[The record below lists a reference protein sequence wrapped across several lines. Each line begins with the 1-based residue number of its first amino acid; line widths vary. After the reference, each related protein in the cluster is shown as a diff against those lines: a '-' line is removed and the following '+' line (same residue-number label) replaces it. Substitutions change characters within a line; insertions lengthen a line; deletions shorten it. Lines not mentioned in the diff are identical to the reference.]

1 MICSD
6 KWVVQLVVDQCK
18 ARNISHWVF
27 SPGSRNAPFAITV
40 DYDPYFHTT
49 VIHDERS
56 AAFFALGLAEQLN
69 QPVVLC
75 CTSGSAPANYL
86 PAITEA
92 YYRNIPL
99 LVVSADRPQAWT
111 DQGDGQTIRQLNLF
125 KDFTHSVVHLED
137 GPLSDQ
143 TLWQHQRET
152 AILFD
157 KLQHYGP
164 AHINVGLSEPLYQA
178 IPKERSFERNITTLQ
193 NFSPSKDTIYGIA
206 RAIEGKK
213 VMVLCGQL
221 SEDLALLHALET
233 FSSWSNV
240 VVLTENTS
248 NLRCERFNACIDRS
262 LNSIDTDNEED
273 FMPEVLIS
281 LGGAVVS
288 KRIKSFLRKS
298 KLHLHIRVGISFP
311 TMDTYQQLSHSLVC
325 EPASFFQ
332 ALNEQ
337 LSNKATVNFF
347 GKWKQLD
354 YEIKDRMPSFQPETA
369 LLTDFHVYQA
379 FFELVAEGTTIHMGN
394 SSVIRYCQ
402 LFDPIKGCHYF
413 ANRGTSGIDGST
425 STAIGYASKDQGL
438 NILLTGDVSFLYDA
452 NALRLRELAPNLKII
467 LINNQGGGIFR
478 IIDGSK
484 DAEQRSR
491 FFEAS
496 HGLKG
501 TIAQEYGWKY
511 QQCQHLMALEEA
523 MHALLY
529 TEDVNCLEIMSDANQ
544 SPQTLKDF
552 FTFVK

>member
-40 DYDPYFHTT
+40 DSDPYFHTT

-56 AAFFALGLAEQLN
+56 AAFFALGMAERLN

-152 AILFD
+152 AILYD

-164 AHINVGLSEPLYQA
+164 AHINVGLSEPLYQTA
-178 IPKERSFERNITTLQ
+178 LKERSFERKITVLQ
-193 NFSPSKDTIYGIA
+193 NFSPSKEAIHTIA
-206 RAIEGKK
+206 KEIEGKK

-221 SEDLALLHALET
+221 SEDLALLQALEL
-233 FSSWSNV
+233 FASNSNV

-248 NLRCERFNACIDRS
+248 NLWCERFNACIDRS
-262 LNSIDTDNEED
+262 LNRIDKTNEED

-298 KLHLHIRVGISFP
+298 KLHMHIRLGISFP
-311 TMDTYQQLSHSLVC
+311 SMDTYQQLSHSLVC

-337 LSNKATVNFF
+337 LSNKATVNYF

-354 YEIKDRMPSFQPETA
+354 YEIKDRMPSFLPETD
-369 LLTDFHVYQA
+369 LLTDFHVYRS
-379 FFELVAEGTTIHMGN
+379 FFELVPEGTTIHMAN

-402 LFDPIKGCHYF
+402 LFDPIIGCHYF

-425 STAIGYASKDQGL
+425 STALGYASKDQGL
-438 NILLTGDVSFLYDA
+438 NILLTGDVSFLYDS
-452 NALRLRELAPNLKII
+452 NALRLRDLAPNMKII

-484 DAEQRSR
+484 DAEQRNR

-496 HGLKG
+496 HELKG

-511 QQCQHLMALEEA
+511 RQCQAVGNLDDA

-529 TEDVNCLEIMSDANQ
+529 TEDVNCLEIMTDANQ
-544 SPQTLKDF
+544 SPYTLKDF
-552 FTFVK
+552 FTFVR

>member
-40 DYDPYFHTT
+40 DSDPYFHTT

-56 AAFFALGLAEQLN
+56 AAFFALGMAERLN

-137 GPLSDQ
+137 GPLRDH
-143 TLWQHQRET
+143 TLWQQQRET

-157 KLQHYGP
+157 KLQYYGP
-164 AHINVGLSEPLYQA
+164 AHINVGLSEPLYQTA
-178 IPKERSFERNITTLQ
+178 SKERTFERTISVLE
-193 NFSPSKDTIYGIA
+193 NFSPSKEAIYTIA
-206 RAIEGKK
+206 REIEGKK

-221 SEDLALLHALET
+221 SEDLALLQALEI
-233 FSSWSNV
+233 FASNSNV

-248 NLRCERFNACIDRS
+248 NLWCERFNACIDRS
-262 LNSIDTDNEED
+262 LNRIDKTNEED

-298 KLHLHIRVGISFP
+298 SLHMHIRLGISFP
-311 TMDTYQQLSHSLVC
+311 AMDTYQQLSHSLVC
-325 EPASFFQ
+325 EPTTFFQ
-332 ALNEQ
+332 ALNKQ
-337 LSNKATVNFF
+337 LSNIASVNFS

-354 YEIKDRMPSFQPETA
+354 YEIKDRMPSFLPKIEV
-369 LLTDFHVYQA
+369 LTDFHVYQV
-379 FFELVAEGTTIHMGN
+379 FFELVPEGTTIHMAN

-425 STAIGYASKDQGL
+425 STALGYASKDQGL
-438 NILLTGDVSFLYDA
+438 NILLTGDVSFLYDS
-452 NALRLRELAPNLKII
+452 NALRLRDLAPNLKII

-496 HGLKG
+496 HELKG

-511 QQCQHLMALEEA
+511 RQCQAVGNLDDA

-529 TEDVNCLEIMSDANQ
+529 TENVNCLEIRTDANQ
-544 SPQTLKDF
+544 SPHTLKDF
-552 FTFVK
+552 FNFVQ

>member
-1 MICSD
+1 M
-6 KWVVQLVVDQCK
+6 
-18 ARNISHWVF
+18 
-27 SPGSRNAPFAITV
+27 
-40 DYDPYFHTT
+40 
-49 VIHDERS
+49 
-56 AAFFALGLAEQLN
+56 
-69 QPVVLC
+69 
-75 CTSGSAPANYL
+75 
-86 PAITEA
+86 
-92 YYRNIPL
+92 
-99 LVVSADRPQAWT
+99 
-111 DQGDGQTIRQLNLF
+111 
-125 KDFTHSVVHLED
+125 ED

-164 AHINVGLSEPLYQA
+164 AHINVGLSEPLYQTA
-178 IPKERSFERNITTLQ
+178 SKERAFERNITVLQ
-193 NFSPSKDTIYGIA
+193 NFSPSKEAIHTIA
-206 RAIEGKK
+206 KEIEGKK

-221 SEDLALLHALET
+221 SEDLALLQALEI
-233 FSSWSNV
+233 FASNSNV

-248 NLRCERFNACIDRS
+248 NLWCERFNACIDRS
-262 LNSIDTDNEED
+262 LNRIDKTNEED

-281 LGGAVVS
+281 FGGAVVS

-298 KLHLHIRVGISFP
+298 KLHLHIRIGISFP

-332 ALNEQ
+332 ALNDQ
-337 LSNKATVNFF
+337 LSNKASVNFF

-354 YEIKDRMPSFQPETA
+354 YEIKDRMPSFQPETD

-379 FFELVAEGTTIHMGN
+379 FFELVPEGTTIHMAN

-402 LFDPIKGCHYF
+402 LFDPIKGCYYF

-425 STAIGYASKDQGL
+425 STALGYASKDQGL
-438 NILLTGDVSFLYDA
+438 NILLTGDISFLYDS
-452 NALRLRELAPNLKII
+452 NALRLRDLAPNLKII

-496 HGLKG
+496 HELKG

-511 QQCQHLMALEEA
+511 RQCQEAEDLDDA

-529 TEDVNCLEIMSDANQ
+529 TENVNCLEIMTDSHQ
-544 SPQTLKDF
+544 SPHTLKDF
-552 FTFVK
+552 FTFVR